1 MSCCGGKGGG
11 RSGGRSRRLK
21 PKTAQD
27 MKAQMVK
34 EYREHILMCRPK
46 YYGINYSINP
56 WMNTSNGVNHNKAV
70 GQWNTLASKI
80 KQLDAKVSHVP
91 PREGLP
97 DMVFTANAG
106 LLLNN
111 GVFILSSF
119 KHEERQREEEHFQKW
134 FLDQGHEVQWT
145 EHKFEGA
152 GDALYLGDK
161 LVGGYGFRTEQDAY
175 VGLFEPDIKVKLID
189 PYFYHLDTCF
199 CPLHDG
205 HYMIWPGAFDEESLN
220 KIRHLEGLE
229 IPIIE
234 SEAKQF
240 ACNAVVIGKD
250 VILPSGCPDTMQKLD
265 QAGYTLHTVEMSE
278 FIKSGGACKCLTLKI
293 KLHLN
298 L

>member
-21 PKTAQD
+21 PKTARD
-27 MKAQMVK
+27 MKVQMVK
-34 EYREHILMCRPK
+34 EYRAHIIMCRPK
-46 YYGINYSINP
+46 YYSINYSINP
-56 WMNTSNGVNHNKAV
+56 WMDVDNSVDRKKAL
-70 GQWNTLASKI
+70 GQWITLESKI
-80 KQLDAKVSHVP
+80 RQLGAEVSHIP
-91 PREGLP
+91 PRDGLP

-106 LLLNN
+106 LYLNN

-119 KHEERQREEEHFQKW
+119 KYEERQREEEHFQKW

-161 LVGGYGFRTEQDAY
+161 LVGGFGFRTEEDVYELNFPA
-175 VGLFEPDIKVKLID
+175 DIRVKLID

-199 CPLHDG
+199 CPLQNGD
-205 HYMIWPGAFDEESLN
+205 YLIWPGAFDENGLKN
-220 KIRHLEGLE
+220 IRYIGNNE
-229 IPIIE
+229 ISVIE

-250 VILPSGCPDTMQKLD
+250 VILPSGCPDTIQKLH
-265 QAGYTLHTVEMSE
+265 QSEYVTHEIEMSE

-293 KLHLN
+293 N
-298 L
+298 Y